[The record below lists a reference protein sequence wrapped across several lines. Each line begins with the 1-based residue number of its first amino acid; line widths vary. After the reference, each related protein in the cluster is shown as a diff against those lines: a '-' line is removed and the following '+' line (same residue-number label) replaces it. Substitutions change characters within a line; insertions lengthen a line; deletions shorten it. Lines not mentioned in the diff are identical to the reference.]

1 MTEYCHPVQ
10 TRDRYQIVAL
20 SPEPDFDP
28 ADITGYA
35 VLSPG
40 GARLRHELTLE
51 QARLWVDGL
60 LQEETRRQAEP
71 VPSARAARRRR

>member
-10 TRDRYQIVAL
+10 LRDRYQIVAL
-20 SPEPDFDP
+20 TPEPDFDP

-60 LQEETRRQAEP
+60 LQQEEQQLPRP
-71 VPSARAARRRR
+71 LPPGRAARRRR

>member
-10 TRDRYQIVAL
+10 CRDRYQIVAL

-28 ADITGYA
+28 ADVTGYA
-35 VLSPG
+35 VLSPT
-40 GARLRHELTLE
+40 GAKLRHEVTLE

-60 LQEETRRQAEP
+60 LQEEGHRPTQPLPPGRTP
-71 VPSARAARRRR
+71 GRRR

>member
-10 TRDRYQIVAL
+10 FRDRYQIVAL

-35 VLSPG
+35 VLSPS

-60 LQEETRRQAEP
+60 LQEENQRPAEP
-71 VPSARAARRRR
+71 LPPGRAARRRP